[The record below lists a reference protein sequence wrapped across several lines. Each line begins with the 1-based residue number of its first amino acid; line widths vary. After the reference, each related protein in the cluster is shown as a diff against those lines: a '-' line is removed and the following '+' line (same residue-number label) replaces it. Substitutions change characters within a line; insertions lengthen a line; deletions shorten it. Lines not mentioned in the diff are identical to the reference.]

1 MPDLQVDNEEGWCM
15 GMWAVV
21 RERERESRKVSSD
34 IKCPAIP
41 MCGAVNTGF

>member
-1 MPDLQVDNEEGWCM
+1 MHGDVGSCERE
-15 GMWAVV
+15 